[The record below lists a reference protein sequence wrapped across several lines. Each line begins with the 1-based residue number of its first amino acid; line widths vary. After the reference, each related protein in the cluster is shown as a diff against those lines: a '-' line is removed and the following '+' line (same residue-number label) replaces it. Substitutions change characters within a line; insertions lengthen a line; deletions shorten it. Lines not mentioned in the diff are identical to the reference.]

1 MEPDSES
8 AYADYVEQSW
18 PSLVRAAV
26 FLGARPDEAEDLAQT
41 TLVRCYTGWDRVS
54 SADNRDAYVYRMLLN
69 CLRDN
74 RRSRWWKD
82 RVATGALEDG
92 GAGTMLTA
100 VGDGTDAVAL
110 ADAVHRAL
118 SCLSKPNRD
127 VVVLRYFVQLTEKQ
141 TADVLGVPAG
151 TVKSRLSRSL
161 AQLAANDHILDL
173 SGGASR

>member
-1 MEPDSES
+1 MDRDSE
-8 AYADYVEQSW
+8 AEYAAYVEQAW
-18 PSLVRAAV
+18 GTLVRAAV
-26 FLGARPDEAEDLAQT
+26 FLGALPHEAEDLAQT
-41 TLVRCYTGWDRVS
+41 TLVRCYTGWDKVS

-69 CLRDN
+69 CLRDS
-74 RRSRWWKD
+74 RRTRWWKD
-82 RVATGALEDG
+82 RAATGALED
-92 GAGTMLTA
+92 AGRLLA
-100 VGDGTDAVAL
+100 DADNTDAVAV

-127 VVVLRYFVQLTEKQ
+127 VVVLRYFVQLTERQ

-161 AQLAANDHILDL
+161 AQLAANDHLLDL